1 MLAFHLVLPTLVTM
15 IFPKRGKFNVTDK
28 GGLLDVGYFDFTV
41 VRPHLV
47 VACLLALGVVV
58 GIVRAIGHDYFGSDP
73 NVIALNVGWGI
84 YSLIFLLAAIAVA
97 RETRQV
103 RKTIRIDV
111 DIPVVI
117 HYASGIVRAAIPR
130 TCRWAAAAWSRL
142 IIAIWRM
149 TSKRLS

>member
-1 MLAFHLVLPTLVTM
+1 MANHDAVAFRQTVAQSAEGDAAIVRLDTQPGGDQRRGADVYKRQRYSFWGEIYDIVLAFHLVLPTLVTM

-47 VACLLALGVVV
+47 VACLLALGVIV

-84 YSLIFLLAAIAVA
+84 YSLNPHIQYV
-97 RETRQV
+97 
-103 RKTIRIDV
+103 
-111 DIPVVI
+111 
-117 HYASGIVRAAIPR
+117 
-130 TCRWAAAAWSRL
+130 WS
-142 IIAIWRM
+142 
-149 TSKRLS
+149 